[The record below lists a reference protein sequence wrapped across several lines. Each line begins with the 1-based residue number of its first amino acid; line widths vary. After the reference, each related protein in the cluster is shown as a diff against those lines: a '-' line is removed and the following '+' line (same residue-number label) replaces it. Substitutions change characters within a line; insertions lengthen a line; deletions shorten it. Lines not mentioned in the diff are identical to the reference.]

1 MTEEFAFA
9 LPIAAGRVDDV
20 KRFCEEMATGA
31 RAEGWDESRRRM
43 NARKVKVWIQH
54 IGGSNRAVLIAYWQ
68 VEDTQ
73 RVVRELAESQEP
85 FDVWFREGVLELHG
99 VDLSQGSLRATPEK
113 VIDWR
118 AGVAESRT
126 P

>member
-1 MTEEFAFA
+1 M
-9 LPIAAGRVDDV
+9 
-20 KRFCEEMATGA
+20 
-31 RAEGWDESRRRM
+31 
-43 NARKVKVWIQH
+43 
-54 IGGSNRAVLIAYWQ
+54 
-68 VEDTQ
+68 
-73 RVVRELAESQEP
+73 AESQEP

-99 VDLSQGSLRATPEK
+99 VDLSQGSLRAPPEK